1 MEISLIRHGKSK
13 HIDNNRVTCKEFK
26 DWIKKYDDS
35 GVLEESSYPLATVEK
50 LETSKLVI
58 TSDLKR
64 TTETVR
70 LLNPNVKAI
79 SSPLFRETELPV
91 PSTKLWNLKLKPSI
105 WAVILR
111 CLWFSGYAKQCES
124 LSNAKQRAKKA
135 AEELVNYAK
144 EHESVALVGH
154 GFINMLIAKELQGRG
169 WKGKRTPS
177 SKHLNCTTYSFVL
190 NHGPS

>member
-13 HIDNNRVTCKEFK
+13 HIDNNRITCREFK
-26 DWIKKYDDS
+26 DWVRKYDDS
-35 GVLEESSYPLATVEK
+35 GVFEESSYPLESVEK
-50 LETSKLVI
+50 LETSNLVI

-64 TTETVR
+64 TIETAI

-79 SSPLFRETELPV
+79 SSSLFRETELPV

-124 LSNAKQRAKKA
+124 LSTAKQRAKKA

-154 GFINMLIAKELQGRG
+154 GFINVLIAKELQRMG
-169 WKGKRTPS
+169 WEGERTPS
-177 SKHLNCTTYSFVL
+177 SKHLNCTTYTFVL
-190 NHGPS
+190 KHGLS